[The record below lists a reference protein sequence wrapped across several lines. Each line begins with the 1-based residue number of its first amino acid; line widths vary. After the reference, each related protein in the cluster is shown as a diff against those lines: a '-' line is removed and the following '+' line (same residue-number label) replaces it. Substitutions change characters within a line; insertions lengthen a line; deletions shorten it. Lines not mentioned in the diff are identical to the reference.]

1 MSSIRNAFGALQA
14 EYGFQGGNRVNQEE
28 NAVGLIKDFESR
40 SKTVSD
46 LRAELLSNYSMWVK
60 WCGITPEQDD
70 NERDIALYLMI
81 WGEAA
86 NLRFTPELLCFL
98 FHKLKEQRAF
108 YTGVFRFLLFFELTS
123 CKATTYFCARG
134 PTRFFVTLYDRSLRK

>member
-60 WCGITPEQDD
+60 C
-70 NERDIALYLMI
+70 
-81 WGEAA
+81 AA
-86 NLRFTPELLCFL
+86 SRQNRMT
-98 FHKLKEQRAF
+98 
-108 YTGVFRFLLFFELTS
+108 TS
-123 CKATTYFCARG
+123 ATSHCI
-134 PTRFFVTLYDRSLRK
+134 